1 MINYNL
7 ILIPCLLI
15 FISISKEF
23 LVLNEEILVLL
34 SYFIFIFLT
43 IHFCKSLINDFLNSK
58 INSIKNEFYFYIDLQ
73 KKTVFHLISYYKKRM
88 FLSGSLIKILLFAK
102 NEIKILF
109 VYFKNFWFNLIKIS
123 FEEKIKKLIIFNVEK
138 YLSVQVFFLV
148 NLIVFFSRKIF
159 FRLL

>member
-1 MINYNL
+1 
-7 ILIPCLLI
+7 
-15 FISISKEF
+15 
-23 LVLNEEILVLL
+23 
-34 SYFIFIFLT
+34 
-43 IHFCKSLINDFLNSK
+43 
-58 INSIKNEFYFYIDLQ
+58 
-73 KKTVFHLISYYKKRM
+73 M